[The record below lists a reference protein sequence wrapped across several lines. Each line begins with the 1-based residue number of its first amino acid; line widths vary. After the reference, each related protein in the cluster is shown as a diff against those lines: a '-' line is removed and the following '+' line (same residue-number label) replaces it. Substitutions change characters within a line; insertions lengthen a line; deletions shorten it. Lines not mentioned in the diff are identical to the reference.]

1 MADAKHAS
9 VVTACHRR
17 VVATSCVLAFALT
30 AAVADSARA
39 SWANRADLIY
49 GTAHT
54 LDQGELEV
62 GIFSPLQYGVSDSV
76 QLALHPILLL
86 VLTPHLSARWRVS
99 KARRVTGAV
108 DIGATW
114 SFLDKVN
121 RDGLRVV
128 DGGACDRCGFPGTV
142 QLTGTVSVEAV
153 KGLMISAGSGPA
165 LDFLNLRPEL
175 FLLEI
180 HASVLF
186 LINPDNL
193 LMLHGATNIHPWAGS
208 ASTSRNSL
216 QLMYAHA
223 WGSVHLGVG
232 LAAGKFALVVDE
244 GTVRSLPGRGGV
256 TVVHRGNIKHWPVY
270 PVLDVWIRL

>member
-1 MADAKHAS
+1 M
-9 VVTACHRR
+9 TACHRR
-17 VVATSCVLAFALT
+17 VLGTSCALALAL
-30 AAVADSARA
+30 VSALCPHAEA
-39 SWANRADLIY
+39 SWTNRADLIY

-99 KARRVTGAV
+99 KSRRVTGSIDV
-108 DIGATW
+108 GATW
-114 SFLDKVN
+114 SFLDRVN
-121 RDGLRVV
+121 REGLRVV
-128 DGGACDRCGFPGTV
+128 DDGACHGCGFPGTL
-142 QLTGTVSVEAV
+142 QLTGTVSVEV
-153 KGLMISAGSGPA
+153 TKGLMLSAGAGPA

-175 FLLEI
+175 FLLEL
-180 HASVLF
+180 HASALY
-186 LINPDNL
+186 LINADNL

-208 ASTSRNSL
+208 SATSRSSL

-223 WGSVHLGVG
+223 WGAVHLGVG
-232 LAAGKFALVVDE
+232 LAMGKFALIVDE

-256 TVVHRGNIKHWPVY
+256 TVEHRGNIKQWPVY
-270 PVLDVWIRL
+270 PVVDVWIRL

>member
-1 MADAKHAS
+1 

-17 VVATSCVLAFALT
+17 VVATSCVLALALITT
-30 AAVADSARA
+30 AAEPVRA
-39 SWANRADLIY
+39 SWTNRADLIY
-49 GTAHT
+49 STAHT

-114 SFLDKVN
+114 SFLDRVN

-128 DGGACDRCGFPGTV
+128 DDGACNGCGFPGTA
-142 QLTGTVSVEAV
+142 QLTGTVSVEAA
-153 KGLMISAGSGPA
+153 KGLMISAGGGPA

-175 FLLEI
+175 FLLEL

-193 LMLHGATNIHPWAGS
+193 LMLHGATNIHPWAGGS
-208 ASTSRNSL
+208 STSRNSL

-232 LAAGKFALVVDE
+232 LAAGKFALVVEE
-244 GTVRSLPGRGGV
+244 GTVRSLPGREGV
-256 TVVHRGNIKHWPVY
+256 TVVHRGNIKQWPVY